1 MKKLLNALLMLSVMA
16 AVVPAQAVQTRRQKQ
31 AIDRVA
37 LVRNVIR
44 WVPEGRYVEVVADEQ
59 KVQNQRRMS
68 IKNSNALIAAAFA
81 AGVVANLAVL
91 YYWATTVDCGEVA
104 QAYCAGAEIAPDV
117 LQACQQYLP
126 STLGCWF

>member
-16 AVVPAQAVQTRRQKQ
+16 AVVPAQAVQIRRLRP
-31 AIDRVA
+31 ATGRVD
-37 LVRNVIR
+37 LIEVRD
-44 WVPEGRYVEVVADEQ
+44 VEVADARNEQ
-59 KVQNQRRMS
+59 EVQNHQNQYTRG
-68 IKNSNALIAAAFA
+68 KALQEALLAAM
-81 AGVVANLAVL
+81 VVATGSILIGIYASI
-91 YYWATTVDCGEVA
+91 VDCDAVA